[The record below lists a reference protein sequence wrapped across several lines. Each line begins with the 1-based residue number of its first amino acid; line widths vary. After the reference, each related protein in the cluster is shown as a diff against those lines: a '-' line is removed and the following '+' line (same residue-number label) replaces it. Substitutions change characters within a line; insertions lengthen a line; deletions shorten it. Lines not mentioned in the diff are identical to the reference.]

1 MSLLSGPLIAL
12 LNHPKQFVI
21 AAIEGLGQSL
31 AFLNELHRHNAYL
44 NVPILI
50 SNFDPYTKMYTNENF
65 KPVSIYKSYTNVKK
79 L

>member
-31 AFLNELHRHNAYL
+31 AFLNELHRHNA
-44 NVPILI
+44 
-50 SNFDPYTKMYTNENF
+50 
-65 KPVSIYKSYTNVKK
+65 
-79 L
+79 